1 MDFSQSPKISLAEVH
16 PLMKTMLKQDVLR
29 TGPPFGLL
37 GGTGDKPNHIQHA
50 TKFEFPIGDPMLWK
64 FIRGIMGY
72 TNIWNFHMNFRRLET
87 SGSPVPAS
95 DFHCTSGENHV
106 TTRIRKKPWM
116 GWKIIDLDK
125 S

>member
-37 GGTGDKPNHIQHA
+37 GGTGDKPNRIQHV
-50 TKFEFPIGDPMLWK
+50 TKFEFPIG
-64 FIRGIMGY
+64 
-72 TNIWNFHMNFRRLET
+72 WNFHMNFRHLET

-106 TTRIRKKPWM
+106 TTRIRKKQWM